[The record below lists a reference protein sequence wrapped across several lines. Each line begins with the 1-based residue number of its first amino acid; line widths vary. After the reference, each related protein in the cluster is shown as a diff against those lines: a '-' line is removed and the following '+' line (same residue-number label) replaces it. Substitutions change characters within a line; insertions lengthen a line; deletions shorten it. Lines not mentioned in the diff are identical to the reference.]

1 MAHENPKEF
10 EVSKI
15 QRVSSYKDNENFL
28 QLADDFFFEACKQK
42 YSYDFTWLGLPV
54 IQFPEDLISL
64 QEIIF
69 NVQPDVIIE
78 TGIARGG
85 SLIFYASLLKLL
97 GKRKVI
103 GIDINILDFNRL
115 NIENHFLS
123 EMVELML
130 GDSTT
135 EETFNQLKGKIKP
148 EDKIMICL
156 DSNHSEAHVYSEL
169 KQFADL
175 VSIGSYLVVFD
186 TTVETLPSDQFIELE
201 KYYNIKDWGKGNN
214 PGSAVTRF
222 LLEDKRFAFDKYYE
236 DKSLISNCR
245 GGFLKRVI

>member
-1 MAHENPKEF
+1 MAHENPREF
-10 EVSKI
+10 ELSKI
-15 QRVSSYKDNENFL
+15 QRVSSYKVNENFL
-28 QLADDFFFEACKQK
+28 QLADDFVFEACKQK

-64 QEIIF
+64 QEIILS
-69 NVQPDVIIE
+69 VQPDVIIE

-85 SLIFYASLLKLL
+85 SLVFYASLLKLL
-97 GKRKVI
+97 GKGKVI
-103 GIDINILDFNRL
+103 GIDINILDFNRS

-123 EMVELML
+123 EMIELVL

-135 EETFNQLKGKIKP
+135 EETYNQVKEKIRP
-148 EDKIMICL
+148 GDKVMICL

-175 VSIGSYLVVFD
+175 VSVGSYLVVFD
-186 TTVETLPSDQFIELE
+186 TTVETLPLDQVSELE
-201 KYYNIKDWGKGNN
+201 QYYNIKDWGKGNN

>member
-10 EVSKI
+10 ESSKI
-15 QRVSSYKDNENFL
+15 KRVSSHKENETFL
-28 QLADDFFFEACKQK
+28 QIADDFFFEACKQK
-42 YSYDFTWLGLPV
+42 YTYDFTWLGLPV

-69 NVQPDVIIE
+69 SIQPDVIIE

-85 SLIFYASLLKLL
+85 SLVFYASLLKLL

-123 EMVELML
+123 EMIELVL
-130 GDSTT
+130 GDSTNG
-135 EETFNQLKGKIKP
+135 ETLNQVKGKIKP
-148 EDKIMICL
+148 GDKIMICL
-156 DSNHSEAHVYSEL
+156 DSNHSGVHVYSEL

-186 TTVETLPSDQFIELE
+186 TTFETLPFDQVTELK
-201 KYYNIKDWGKGNN
+201 KYYNVKDWGKGNN

-222 LLEDKRFAFDKYYE
+222 LLEDKRFTLDKYYE

-245 GGFLKRVI
+245 GGFLKRMK

>member
-1 MAHENPKEF
+1 MVHESPKEF
-10 EVSKI
+10 ELSKI
-15 QRVSSYKDNENFL
+15 RRVSSYKENETFR

-64 QEIIF
+64 QEIIL
-69 NVQPDVIIE
+69 NNQPDVIIE

-85 SLIFYASLLKLL
+85 SLVFYASLLKLL

-103 GIDINILDFNRL
+103 GIDINILDFNRS

-123 EMVELML
+123 EMIELVL
-130 GDSTT
+130 GDSTNDDT
-135 EETFNQLKGKIKP
+135 LNQVKGRIKP

-175 VSIGSYLVVFD
+175 VSIGSYLIVFD
-186 TTVETLPSDQFIELE
+186 TTIETLPFDQVTELK
-201 KYYNIKDWGKGNN
+201 KYYEIEDWGKGNN

-222 LLEDKRFAFDKYYE
+222 LSEDERFIFDRYYE

-245 GGFLKRVI
+245 GGFLKRVT

>member
-10 EVSKI
+10 ELSKI
-15 QRVSSYKDNENFL
+15 QRVSAYKDNVNFL

-42 YSYDFTWLGLPV
+42 YSYDFMWLGLPV

-64 QEIIF
+64 QEIILS
-69 NVQPDVIIE
+69 VQPDVIIE

-85 SLIFYASLLKLL
+85 SLVFYASLLKLL

-103 GIDINILDFNRL
+103 GIDINILDFNRS
-115 NIENHFLS
+115 NIKNHFLS
-123 EMVELML
+123 EMIELVL
-130 GDSTT
+130 GDSTND
-135 EETFNQLKGKIKP
+135 ETLNQVKEKIKP

-186 TTVETLPSDQFIELE
+186 TTVETLPFSQVTELE

-214 PGSAVTRF
+214 PGSAVSRF
-222 LLEDKRFAFDKYYE
+222 LLEDKRFTFDKYYE

-245 GGFLKRVI
+245 GGFLKRVT

>member
-10 EVSKI
+10 ELSKI

-28 QLADDFFFEACKQK
+28 QLADDFLFEACKQK
-42 YSYDFTWLGLPV
+42 YSYDFTWLGLPI

-64 QEIIF
+64 QEIILS
-69 NVQPDVIIE
+69 VQPDVIIE

-85 SLIFYASLLKLL
+85 SLVFYASLLKLL

-103 GIDINILDFNRL
+103 GIDINILDFNRS

-123 EMVELML
+123 EMIELL
-130 GDSTT
+130 SGDSTT
-135 EETFNQLKGKIKP
+135 DETYNQVKEKIRP
-148 EDKIMICL
+148 EDKVMICL

-169 KQFADL
+169 KQFAEM

-186 TTVETLPSDQFIELE
+186 TTVETLPLDRVIQLEQF
-201 KYYNIKDWGKGNN
+201 YHIKDWGKGNN

-245 GGFLKRVI
+245 GGFLKRVK